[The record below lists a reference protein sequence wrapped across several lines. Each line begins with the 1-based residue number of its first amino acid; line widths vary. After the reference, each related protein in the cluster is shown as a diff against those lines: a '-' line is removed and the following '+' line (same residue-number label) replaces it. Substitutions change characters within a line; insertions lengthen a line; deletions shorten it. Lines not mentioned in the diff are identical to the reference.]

1 MSNLRSEASPLHIRE
16 TSWQQIPSIA
26 HRPYPWSAI
35 INWLRYAT
43 ETEEQESWSQVRL
56 SEAQEAALLH
66 CEALGST
73 PTMNR
78 EA

>member
-1 MSNLRSEASPLHIRE
+1 MRE
-16 TSWQQIPSIA
+16 SAWQQIPSIA

-35 INWLRYAT
+35 INRLRYVT
-43 ETEEQESWSQVRL
+43 ETEEQESWSEVTL

-66 CEALGST
+66 REALGS
-73 PTMNR
+73 PGPAMNR